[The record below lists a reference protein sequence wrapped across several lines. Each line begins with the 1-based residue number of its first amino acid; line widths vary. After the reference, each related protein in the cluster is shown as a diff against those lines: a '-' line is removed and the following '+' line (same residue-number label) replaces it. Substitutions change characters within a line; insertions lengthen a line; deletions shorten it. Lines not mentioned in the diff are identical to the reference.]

1 MAFLPIDNSCW
12 AERNLVRNLSKTYF
26 LLRILNEKGP
36 RYLGK
41 IDTVKQKK
49 KLDFFQLFE

>member
-1 MAFLPIDNSCW
+1 MTLLPIDNSCW

-26 LLRILNEKGP
+26 LLRILNEKRP

-41 IDTVKQKK
+41 IDTTKK
-49 KLDFFQLFE
+49 NRFLTII